1 MNYKRLL
8 TISMIAASVATMQAQ
23 SFETAQEAVT
33 NMGVGW
39 NLGNTLEAH
48 AKKPNPDLDSYW
60 GQEGLESENDWG
72 QPNTKPEVF
81 KMMKE
86 AGFGAIRIPVTWYNH
101 MDKDGNVNAEWMAR
115 VKQVVDYALA
125 EGLYCIINVHH
136 DTGADEAGAH
146 VSWIKAE
153 GANYDKNKS
162 KFEKLWL
169 QIATKF
175 KDYDQRLLFE
185 SYNEMLDKYSSW
197 NFATSNKSGGY
208 NETEA
213 MDAYKAIND
222 YAQSFVNVVRG
233 TEGNNGVRN
242 LVVNTYGAC
251 CGGKWGSNELP
262 MGPIREMK
270 LPEDVTPNH
279 LIFQIHSYPGLKPNN
294 LATIKSQV
302 TTMMSDLKTILAAKG
317 APVIVGEWG
326 TLDDDSDVNYNN
338 NKANYLEFCK
348 HFVTEAKNNGII
360 TFYWMG
366 LSDGSNRSLPVFH
379 QPDLAETIVKA
390 YRGST
395 EGYKYPVRSDIIG
408 DIVTVVDF
416 KQVWSE
422 VYLYNNTINTNT
434 YKAIELELDA
444 APESG
449 VLKFKVYKSN
459 GDGVNV
465 DITSAKSK
473 MSFTSA
479 MGNNLQKVTLQCFS
493 STYQTK
499 VKSAY
504 LVKNDDTKEQ
514 LYLTP
519 FWGCSV
525 DETVITAINPI
536 VYGKTNDDN
545 HQIYNLQGL
554 RVGNPQ
560 RGIYI
565 KNGKKY
571 IAK

>member
-48 AKKPNPDLDSYW
+48 AKKPNPDIDSYW

-136 DTGADEAGAH
+136 DTGADEAGTH

-153 GANYDKNKS
+153 GANYEKNKS

-175 KDYDQRLLFE
+175 KDYDQKLLFE
-185 SYNEMLDKYSSW
+185 SYNEMLGKFSSW
-197 NFATSNKSGGY
+197 NYATSNKSGGY

-270 LPEDVTPNH
+270 LPDDVTSNH

-294 LATIKSQV
+294 LAAIKTQV

-326 TLDDDSDVNYNN
+326 TLNDDSDVNYNN
-338 NKANYLEFCK
+338 NKTNYLDFCK

-416 KQVWSE
+416 KQQWSE
-422 VYLYNNTINTNT
+422 VYLYNKTINTNT

-473 MSFTSA
+473 MTFTSA

-493 STYQTK
+493 NTYQTK

-536 VYGKTNDDN
+536 VYGKTNYDN

-554 RVGNPQ
+554 RVDHPQ
-560 RGIYI
+560 RGFYI
-565 KNGKKY
+565 QNGKKY

>member
-1 MNYKRLL
+1 MDYKRLL
-8 TISMIAASVATMQAQ
+8 TISMIAASVTTMQAQ

-48 AKKPNPDLDSYW
+48 AKKPNPDIDSYW

-136 DTGADEAGAH
+136 DTGADEAGTH

-153 GANYDKNKS
+153 GANYEKNKS

-169 QIATKF
+169 QIATEF
-175 KDYDQRLLFE
+175 KDYDQKLLFE

-197 NFATSNKSGGY
+197 NYATSNKSGGY

-270 LPEDVTPNH
+270 LPDDVTSNH

-294 LATIKSQV
+294 LAAIKTQV

-326 TLDDDSDVNYNN
+326 TLNDDSDVNYNN
-338 NKANYLEFCK
+338 NKTNYLDFCK

-422 VYLYNNTINTNT
+422 VYLYNKTINTNT

-465 DITSAKSK
+465 DITTAKSK
-473 MSFTSA
+473 MTFTSA

-493 STYQTK
+493 NTYQTK

>member
-1 MNYKRLL
+1 MDYKRLL
-8 TISMIAASVATMQAQ
+8 TISMIAASVTTMQAQ

-48 AKKPNPDLDSYW
+48 AKKPNPDIDSYW

-115 VKQVVDYALA
+115 VKQLVDYALA

-136 DTGADEAGAH
+136 DTGADEAGTH

-153 GANYDKNKS
+153 GANYEKNKS

-169 QIATKF
+169 QIATEF
-175 KDYDQRLLFE
+175 KDYDQKLLFE

-197 NFATSNKSGGY
+197 NYATSNKSGGY

-270 LPEDVTPNH
+270 LPDDVTSNH

-294 LATIKSQV
+294 LAAIKTQV

-326 TLDDDSDVNYNN
+326 TLNDDSDVNYNN
-338 NKANYLEFCK
+338 NKTNYLDFCK

-416 KQVWSE
+416 KQQWSE

-465 DITSAKSK
+465 DITTAKSK
-473 MSFTSA
+473 MTFTSA

-493 STYQTK
+493 NTYQTK

-554 RVGNPQ
+554 RVDHPQ
-560 RGIYI
+560 RGFYI
-565 KNGKKY
+565 QNGKKF

>member
-1 MNYKRLL
+1 MDYKRLL
-8 TISMIAASVATMQAQ
+8 TISMIAASVTTMQAQ

-125 EGLYCIINVHH
+125 QDLYCIINVHH
-136 DTGADEAGAH
+136 DTGADEAGVH

-169 QIATKF
+169 QIATEF

-197 NFATSNKSGGY
+197 NYATSNKSGGY

-270 LPEDVTPNH
+270 LPEDVTSNH

-326 TLDDDSDVNYNN
+326 TLNDDSDVNYNN
-338 NKANYLEFCK
+338 NKANYLDFCK

-465 DITSAKSK
+465 DITTAKSK
-473 MSFTSA
+473 MTFTSA

-493 STYQTK
+493 NTYQTK

-554 RVGNPQ
+554 RVDNPQ

>member
-1 MNYKRLL
+1 MDYKRLL
-8 TISMIAASVATMQAQ
+8 TISMIAASVTTMQAQ
-23 SFETAQEAVT
+23 SFETAQEAVA

-48 AKKPNPDLDSYW
+48 AKKPNPDIDSYW

-136 DTGADEAGAH
+136 DTGADEAGTH

-153 GANYDKNKS
+153 GANYEKNKS

-169 QIATKF
+169 QIATEF
-175 KDYDQRLLFE
+175 KDYDQKLLFE
-185 SYNEMLDKYSSW
+185 SYNEMLDKFSSW
-197 NFATSNKSGGY
+197 NYATSNKSGGY

-270 LPEDVTPNH
+270 LPDDVTSNH

-294 LATIKSQV
+294 LAAIKTQV

-326 TLDDDSDVNYNN
+326 TLNDDSDVNYNN
-338 NKANYLEFCK
+338 NKTNYLDFCK

-416 KQVWSE
+416 KQQWSE
-422 VYLYNNTINTNT
+422 VYLYNKTINTNT

-473 MSFTSA
+473 MTFTSA

-493 STYQTK
+493 NTYQTK

>member
-1 MNYKRLL
+1 
-8 TISMIAASVATMQAQ
+8 
-23 SFETAQEAVT
+23 
-33 NMGVGW
+33 
-39 NLGNTLEAH
+39 
-48 AKKPNPDLDSYW
+48 
-60 GQEGLESENDWG
+60 
-72 QPNTKPEVF
+72 
-81 KMMKE
+81 
-86 AGFGAIRIPVTWYNH
+86 

-136 DTGADEAGAH
+136 DTGADEAGTH

-153 GANYDKNKS
+153 GANYEKNKS

-169 QIATKF
+169 QIATEF
-175 KDYDQRLLFE
+175 KDYDQKLLFE

-197 NFATSNKSGGY
+197 NYATSNKSGGY

-270 LPEDVTPNH
+270 LPDDVTSNH

-294 LATIKSQV
+294 LAAIKTQV

-326 TLDDDSDVNYNN
+326 TLNDDSDVNYNN
-338 NKANYLEFCK
+338 NKTNYLDFCK

-422 VYLYNNTINTNT
+422 VYLYNKTINTNT

-473 MSFTSA
+473 MTFTSA

-493 STYQTK
+493 NTYQTK

-554 RVGNPQ
+554 RVDNPQ

>member
-1 MNYKRLL
+1 MDYKRLL
-8 TISMIAASVATMQAQ
+8 TISMIAASVTTMQAQ

-48 AKKPNPDLDSYW
+48 AKKPNPDIDSYW

-146 VSWIKAE
+146 VSWMKAE
-153 GANYDKNKS
+153 GANYEKNKS

-169 QIATKF
+169 QIATEF
-175 KDYDQRLLFE
+175 KDYDQKLLFE

-197 NFATSNKSGGY
+197 NYATSNKSGGY

-270 LPEDVTPNH
+270 LPDDVTSNH

-294 LATIKSQV
+294 LAAIKTQV

-326 TLDDDSDVNYNN
+326 TLNDDSDVNYNN
-338 NKANYLEFCK
+338 NKTNYLDFCK

-416 KQVWSE
+416 KQQWSE
-422 VYLYNNTINTNT
+422 VYLYNKTINTNT

-473 MSFTSA
+473 MTFTSA

-493 STYQTK
+493 NTYQTK

-554 RVGNPQ
+554 RVDNPQ

>member
-1 MNYKRLL
+1 MDYKRLL
-8 TISMIAASVATMQAQ
+8 TISMIAASVTTMQAQ
-23 SFETAQEAVT
+23 SFETAQEAVA

-48 AKKPNPDLDSYW
+48 AKKPNPDIDSYW

-125 EGLYCIINVHH
+125 QDLYCIINVHH
-136 DTGADEAGAH
+136 DTGADEAGKH

-153 GANYDKNKS
+153 GANYEKNKS

-169 QIATKF
+169 QIATEF
-175 KDYDQRLLFE
+175 KDYDQKLLFE

-197 NFATSNKSGGY
+197 NYATSNKSGGY

-270 LPEDVTPNH
+270 LPDDVTSNH

-294 LATIKSQV
+294 LAAIKTQV

-326 TLDDDSDVNYNN
+326 TLNDDSDVNYNN
-338 NKANYLEFCK
+338 NKTNYLDFCK

-416 KQVWSE
+416 KKVWSE

-473 MSFTSA
+473 MTFTSA

-493 STYQTK
+493 NTYQTK

-545 HQIYNLQGL
+545 QQIYNLQGL

>member
-1 MNYKRLL
+1 MDYKRLL
-8 TISMIAASVATMQAQ
+8 TISMIAASVTTMQAQ

-48 AKKPNPDLDSYW
+48 AKKPNPDIDSYW

-136 DTGADEAGAH
+136 DTGADEAGTH

-153 GANYDKNKS
+153 GANYEKNKS

-169 QIATKF
+169 QIATEF
-175 KDYDQRLLFE
+175 KDYDQKLLFE

-197 NFATSNKSGGY
+197 NYATSNKSGGY

-270 LPEDVTPNH
+270 LPDDVTSNH

-294 LATIKSQV
+294 LAAIKTQV

-326 TLDDDSDVNYNN
+326 TLNDDSDVNYNN
-338 NKANYLEFCK
+338 NKTNYLDFCK

-416 KQVWSE
+416 KQQWSE

-449 VLKFKVYKSN
+449 VLKFKVYKNN

-473 MSFTSA
+473 MTFTSA

-493 STYQTK
+493 NTYQTK

>member
-48 AKKPNPDLDSYW
+48 AKKPNPDIDSYW

-125 EGLYCIINVHH
+125 QDLYCIINVHH
-136 DTGADEAGAH
+136 DTGADEAGKH

-153 GANYDKNKS
+153 GANYEKNKS

-169 QIATKF
+169 QIATEF
-175 KDYDQRLLFE
+175 KDYDQKLLFE

-197 NFATSNKSGGY
+197 NYATSNKSGGY

-270 LPEDVTPNH
+270 LPDDVTSNH

-294 LATIKSQV
+294 LAAIKTQV

-326 TLDDDSDVNYNN
+326 TLNDDSDVNYNN
-338 NKANYLEFCK
+338 NKTNYLDFCK

-416 KQVWSE
+416 KKVWSE

-473 MSFTSA
+473 MTFTSA

-493 STYQTK
+493 NTYQTK

>member
-1 MNYKRLL
+1 MDYKRLL
-8 TISMIAASVATMQAQ
+8 TISMIAASVTTMQAQ

-48 AKKPNPDLDSYW
+48 AKKPNPDIDSYW

-125 EGLYCIINVHH
+125 QDLYCIINVHH
-136 DTGADEAGAH
+136 DTGADEAGKH

-153 GANYDKNKS
+153 GANYEKNKS
-162 KFEKLWL
+162 KFEKLWF
-169 QIATKF
+169 QIATEF
-175 KDYDQRLLFE
+175 KDYDQKLLFE

-197 NFATSNKSGGY
+197 NYATSNKSGGY

-270 LPEDVTPNH
+270 LPDDVTSNH

-294 LATIKSQV
+294 LAAIKTQV

-326 TLDDDSDVNYNN
+326 TLNDDSDVNYNN
-338 NKANYLEFCK
+338 NKTNYLDFCK

-473 MSFTSA
+473 MTFTSA

-493 STYQTK
+493 NTYQTK

>member
-1 MNYKRLL
+1 MDYKRLL
-8 TISMIAASVATMQAQ
+8 TISMIAASVTTMQAQ

-48 AKKPNPDLDSYW
+48 AKKPNPDIDSYW

-153 GANYDKNKS
+153 GANYEKNKS

-169 QIATKF
+169 QIATEF
-175 KDYDQRLLFE
+175 KDYDQKLLFE

-197 NFATSNKSGGY
+197 NYATSNKSGGY

-270 LPEDVTPNH
+270 LPDDVTSNH

-294 LATIKSQV
+294 LAAIKTQV

-326 TLDDDSDVNYNN
+326 TLNDDSDVNYNN
-338 NKANYLEFCK
+338 NKTNYLDFCK

-422 VYLYNNTINTNT
+422 VYLYNKTINTNT

-473 MSFTSA
+473 MTFTSA

-493 STYQTK
+493 NTYQTK

-554 RVGNPQ
+554 RVDNPQ

>member
-1 MNYKRLL
+1 MDYKRLL
-8 TISMIAASVATMQAQ
+8 TISMIAASVTTMQAQ

-48 AKKPNPDLDSYW
+48 AKKPNPDIDSYW

-101 MDKDGNVNAEWMAR
+101 MDKNGNVNAEWMAR

-136 DTGADEAGAH
+136 DTGADEAGKH

-153 GANYDKNKS
+153 GANYEKNKS

-169 QIATKF
+169 QIATEF

-197 NFATSNKSGGY
+197 NYATSNKSGGY

-213 MDAYKAIND
+213 KDAYKAIND

-270 LPEDVTPNH
+270 LPDDVTSNH

-294 LATIKSQV
+294 LAAIKTQV
-302 TTMMSDLKTILAAKG
+302 TTMMSDLKNILADKG

-338 NKANYLEFCK
+338 NKTNYLDFCK

-416 KQVWSE
+416 KKVWSE

-473 MSFTSA
+473 MTFTSA

-493 STYQTK
+493 NTYQTK

-554 RVGNPQ
+554 RIGNPQ

>member
-1 MNYKRLL
+1 MDYKRLL
-8 TISMIAASVATMQAQ
+8 TISMIAASVTTMQAQ

-48 AKKPNPDLDSYW
+48 AKKPNPDIDSYW

-115 VKQVVDYALA
+115 VKQLVDYALA

-136 DTGADEAGAH
+136 DTGADEAGTH

-153 GANYDKNKS
+153 GANYEKNKS

-169 QIATKF
+169 QIATEF
-175 KDYDQRLLFE
+175 KDYDQKLLFE

-197 NFATSNKSGGY
+197 NYATSNKSGGY

-270 LPEDVTPNH
+270 LPDDVTSNH

-294 LATIKSQV
+294 LAAIKTQV

-326 TLDDDSDVNYNN
+326 TLNDDSDVNYNN
-338 NKANYLEFCK
+338 NKTNYLDFCK

-416 KQVWSE
+416 KKVWSE

-473 MSFTSA
+473 MTFTSA

-493 STYQTK
+493 NTYQTK

-545 HQIYNLQGL
+545 HQIYSLQGL
-554 RVGNPQ
+554 RVDNPQ

>member
-1 MNYKRLL
+1 MDYKRLL
-8 TISMIAASVATMQAQ
+8 TISMIAASVTTMQAQ
-23 SFETAQEAVT
+23 SFETAQEAVA

-125 EGLYCIINVHH
+125 QDLYCIINVHH
-136 DTGADEAGAH
+136 DTGADEAGTH

-153 GANYDKNKS
+153 GANYEKNKS

-169 QIATKF
+169 QIATEF
-175 KDYDQRLLFE
+175 KDYDQKLLFE

-197 NFATSNKSGGY
+197 NYATSNKSGGY

-270 LPEDVTPNH
+270 LPEDVTSNH

-395 EGYKYPVRSDIIG
+395 EGYKYPVRSDIVG

-416 KQVWSE
+416 KKQWSE
-422 VYLYNNTINTNT
+422 VYLYNKTINTNT

-465 DITSAKSK
+465 DITTVKSK

-493 STYQTK
+493 NTYQTK

>member
-48 AKKPNPDLDSYW
+48 AKKPNPDIDSYW

-136 DTGADEAGAH
+136 DTGADEAGKH

-153 GANYDKNKS
+153 GANYEKNKS

-169 QIATKF
+169 QIATEF
-175 KDYDQRLLFE
+175 KDYDQKLLFE

-197 NFATSNKSGGY
+197 NYATSNKSGGY

-270 LPEDVTPNH
+270 LPDDVTSNH

-294 LATIKSQV
+294 LAAIKTQV

-326 TLDDDSDVNYNN
+326 TLNDDSDVNYNN
-338 NKANYLEFCK
+338 NKTNYLDFCK

-449 VLKFKVYKSN
+449 VLKFKVYKNN

-473 MSFTSA
+473 MTFTSA

-493 STYQTK
+493 NTYQTK

>member
-1 MNYKRLL
+1 MDYKRLL
-8 TISMIAASVATMQAQ
+8 TISMIAASVTTMQAQ
-23 SFETAQEAVT
+23 SFETAHEAVT

-48 AKKPNPDLDSYW
+48 AKKPNPDIDSYW

-125 EGLYCIINVHH
+125 QDLYCIINVHH
-136 DTGADEAGAH
+136 DTGADEAGKN

-153 GANYDKNKS
+153 GANYEKNKS

-169 QIATKF
+169 QIATEF
-175 KDYDQRLLFE
+175 KDYDQKLLFE

-197 NFATSNKSGGY
+197 NYATSNKSGGY

-270 LPEDVTPNH
+270 LPDDVTSNH

-294 LATIKSQV
+294 LAAIKTQV

-326 TLDDDSDVNYNN
+326 TLNDDSDVNYNN
-338 NKANYLEFCK
+338 NKTNYLDFCK

-416 KQVWSE
+416 KQQWSE

-473 MSFTSA
+473 MTFTSA

-493 STYQTK
+493 NTYQTK

-545 HQIYNLQGL
+545 QQIYNLQGL

>member
-1 MNYKRLL
+1 MDYKRLL
-8 TISMIAASVATMQAQ
+8 TISMIAASVTTMQAQ

-48 AKKPNPDLDSYW
+48 AKKPNPDIDSYW

-125 EGLYCIINVHH
+125 QDLYCIINVHH
-136 DTGADEAGAH
+136 DTGADEAGKH

-153 GANYDKNKS
+153 GANYEKNKS

-169 QIATKF
+169 QIATEF
-175 KDYDQRLLFE
+175 KDYDQKLLFE

-197 NFATSNKSGGY
+197 NYATSNKSGGY

-270 LPEDVTPNH
+270 LPDDVTSNH

-294 LATIKSQV
+294 LAAIKTQV

-326 TLDDDSDVNYNN
+326 TLNDDSDVNYNN
-338 NKANYLEFCK
+338 NKTNYLDFCK

-422 VYLYNNTINTNT
+422 VYLYNKTINTNT

-465 DITSAKSK
+465 DITTAKSK
-473 MSFTSA
+473 MTFTSA

-493 STYQTK
+493 NTYQTK

>member
-1 MNYKRLL
+1 MDYKRLL
-8 TISMIAASVATMQAQ
+8 TISMIAASVTTMQAQ

-48 AKKPNPDLDSYW
+48 AKKPNPDIDSYW

-136 DTGADEAGAH
+136 DTGADEAGKH

-153 GANYDKNKS
+153 GANYEKNKS

-169 QIATKF
+169 QIATEF
-175 KDYDQRLLFE
+175 KDYDQKLLFE

-197 NFATSNKSGGY
+197 NYATSNKSGGY

-270 LPEDVTPNH
+270 LPDDVTSNH

-294 LATIKSQV
+294 LAAIKTQV

-326 TLDDDSDVNYNN
+326 TLNDDSDVNYNN
-338 NKANYLEFCK
+338 NKTNYLDFCK

-449 VLKFKVYKSN
+449 VLKFKVYKNN

-473 MSFTSA
+473 MTFTSA

-493 STYQTK
+493 NTYQTK

-554 RVGNPQ
+554 RVDNPQ

>member
-1 MNYKRLL
+1 MDYKRLL
-8 TISMIAASVATMQAQ
+8 TISMIAASVPTMQAQ

-48 AKKPNPDLDSYW
+48 AKKPNPDIDSYW

-136 DTGADEAGAH
+136 DTGADEAGTH

-153 GANYDKNKS
+153 GANYEKNKS

-169 QIATKF
+169 QIATEF
-175 KDYDQRLLFE
+175 KDYDQKLLFE

-197 NFATSNKSGGY
+197 NYATSNKSGGY

-270 LPEDVTPNH
+270 LPDDVTSNH

-294 LATIKSQV
+294 LAAIKTQV

-326 TLDDDSDVNYNN
+326 TLNDDSDVNYNN
-338 NKANYLEFCK
+338 NKTNYLDFCK

-416 KQVWSE
+416 KQQWSE

-465 DITSAKSK
+465 DITTAKSK
-473 MSFTSA
+473 MTFTSA

-493 STYQTK
+493 NTYQTK

-554 RVGNPQ
+554 RVDNPQ

>member
-1 MNYKRLL
+1 MDYKRLL
-8 TISMIAASVATMQAQ
+8 TISMIAASVTTMQAQ

-48 AKKPNPDLDSYW
+48 AKKPNPDIDSYW

-125 EGLYCIINVHH
+125 QDLYCIINVHH
-136 DTGADEAGAH
+136 DTGADEAGKH

-153 GANYDKNKS
+153 GANYEKNKS

-169 QIATKF
+169 QIATEF
-175 KDYDQRLLFE
+175 KDYDQKLLFE

-197 NFATSNKSGGY
+197 NYATSNKSGGY

-213 MDAYKAIND
+213 KDAYKAIND

-270 LPEDVTPNH
+270 LPDDVTSNH

-294 LATIKSQV
+294 LAAIKTQV

-326 TLDDDSDVNYNN
+326 TLNDDSDVNYNN
-338 NKANYLEFCK
+338 NKTNYLDFCK

-416 KQVWSE
+416 KKVWSE

-473 MSFTSA
+473 MTFTSA

-493 STYQTK
+493 NTYQTK

>member
-1 MNYKRLL
+1 MDYKRLL
-8 TISMIAASVATMQAQ
+8 TISMIAASVTTMQAQ

-48 AKKPNPDLDSYW
+48 AKKPNPDIDSYW

-115 VKQVVDYALA
+115 VKQLVDYALA

-136 DTGADEAGAH
+136 DTGADEAGTH

-153 GANYDKNKS
+153 GANYEKNKS

-169 QIATKF
+169 QIATEF
-175 KDYDQRLLFE
+175 KDYDQKLLFE

-197 NFATSNKSGGY
+197 NYATSNKSGGY
-208 NETEA
+208 NENEA

-270 LPEDVTPNH
+270 LPDDVTSNH

-294 LATIKSQV
+294 LAAIKTQV

-326 TLDDDSDVNYNN
+326 TLNDDSDVNYNN
-338 NKANYLEFCK
+338 NKTNYLDFCK

-416 KQVWSE
+416 KQQWSE

-465 DITSAKSK
+465 DITTAKSK
-473 MSFTSA
+473 MTFTSA

-493 STYQTK
+493 NTYQTK

>member
-1 MNYKRLL
+1 MDYKRLL
-8 TISMIAASVATMQAQ
+8 TISMIAASVTTMQAQ
-23 SFETAQEAVT
+23 SFETAQEAVA

-48 AKKPNPDLDSYW
+48 AKKPNPDIDSYW
-60 GQEGLESENDWG
+60 GQEGQESENDWG

-125 EGLYCIINVHH
+125 QDLYCIINVHH
-136 DTGADEAGAH
+136 DTGADEAGKH

-153 GANYDKNKS
+153 GANYEKNKS

-169 QIATKF
+169 QIATEF
-175 KDYDQRLLFE
+175 KDYDQKLLFE

-197 NFATSNKSGGY
+197 NYATSNKSGGY

-270 LPEDVTPNH
+270 LPDDVTSNH

-294 LATIKSQV
+294 LAAIKTQV

-326 TLDDDSDVNYNN
+326 TLNDDSDVNYNN
-338 NKANYLEFCK
+338 NKTNYLDFCK

-416 KQVWSE
+416 KQQWSE
-422 VYLYNNTINTNT
+422 VYLYNKTINTNT

-465 DITSAKSK
+465 DITTAKSK
-473 MSFTSA
+473 MTFTSA

-493 STYQTK
+493 NTYQTK

-554 RVGNPQ
+554 RVDHPQ
-560 RGIYI
+560 RGFYI
-565 KNGKKY
+565 QNGKKY

>member
-1 MNYKRLL
+1 MDYKRLL
-8 TISMIAASVATMQAQ
+8 TISMIAASVTTMQAQ

-48 AKKPNPDLDSYW
+48 AKKPNPDIDSYW

-136 DTGADEAGAH
+136 DTGADEAGTH

-153 GANYDKNKS
+153 GANYEKNKS

-169 QIATKF
+169 QIATEF
-175 KDYDQRLLFE
+175 KDYDQKLLFE

-197 NFATSNKSGGY
+197 NYATSNKSGGY

-270 LPEDVTPNH
+270 LPDDVTSNH

-294 LATIKSQV
+294 LAAIKTQV

-326 TLDDDSDVNYNN
+326 TLNDDSDVNYNN
-338 NKANYLEFCK
+338 NKTNYLDFCK

-416 KQVWSE
+416 KQQWSE

-465 DITSAKSK
+465 DITTAKSK
-473 MSFTSA
+473 MTFTSA

-493 STYQTK
+493 NTYQTK

-545 HQIYNLQGL
+545 HQIYSLQGL
-554 RVGNPQ
+554 RVDNPQ

>member
-1 MNYKRLL
+1 MDYKRLL
-8 TISMIAASVATMQAQ
+8 TISMIAASVTTMQAQ

-48 AKKPNPDLDSYW
+48 AKKPNPDIDSYW

-125 EGLYCIINVHH
+125 QDLYCIINVHH
-136 DTGADEAGAH
+136 DTGADEAGKH

-153 GANYDKNKS
+153 GANYEKNKS

-169 QIATKF
+169 QIATEF
-175 KDYDQRLLFE
+175 KDYDQKLLFE

-197 NFATSNKSGGY
+197 NYATSNKSGGY

-270 LPEDVTPNH
+270 LPDDVTSNH

-294 LATIKSQV
+294 LAAIKTQV

-326 TLDDDSDVNYNN
+326 TLNDDSDVNYNN
-338 NKANYLEFCK
+338 NKTNYLDFCK

-422 VYLYNNTINTNT
+422 VYLYNKTINTNT

-449 VLKFKVYKSN
+449 VLKFKVYKNN

-473 MSFTSA
+473 MTFTSA

-493 STYQTK
+493 NTYQTK

>member
-1 MNYKRLL
+1 MDYKRLL
-8 TISMIAASVATMQAQ
+8 TISMIAASVTTMQAQ

-48 AKKPNPDLDSYW
+48 AKKPNPDIDSYW

-125 EGLYCIINVHH
+125 QDLYCIINVHH
-136 DTGADEAGAH
+136 DTGADEAGKH
-146 VSWIKAE
+146 VSWIKAD
-153 GANYDKNKS
+153 GANYEKNKS

-175 KDYDQRLLFE
+175 KDYDQKLLFE

-197 NFATSNKSGGY
+197 NYATSNKSGGY

-270 LPEDVTPNH
+270 LPDDVTSNH

-294 LATIKSQV
+294 LAAIKTQV

-326 TLDDDSDVNYNN
+326 TLNDDSDVNYNN
-338 NKANYLEFCK
+338 NKTNYLDFCK

-473 MSFTSA
+473 MTFTSA

-493 STYQTK
+493 NTYQTK

>member
-1 MNYKRLL
+1 MDYKRLL
-8 TISMIAASVATMQAQ
+8 TISMIAASVTTMQAQ

-72 QPNTKPEVF
+72 QSNTKPEVF

-115 VKQVVDYALA
+115 VKQLVDYALA

-136 DTGADEAGAH
+136 DTGADEAGTH

-153 GANYDKNKS
+153 GANYEKNKS

-169 QIATKF
+169 QIATEF
-175 KDYDQRLLFE
+175 KGYDQKLLFE
-185 SYNEMLDKYSSW
+185 SYNEMVDKYSSW
-197 NFATSNKSGGY
+197 NYATSNKSGGY

-233 TEGNNGVRN
+233 TKGNNGVRN

-270 LPEDVTPNH
+270 LPEDVTSNH

-294 LATIKSQV
+294 LAAIKTQV

-326 TLDDDSDVNYNN
+326 TLNDDSDVNYNN

-422 VYLYNNTINTNT
+422 VYLYNKTINTNT

-465 DITSAKSK
+465 DITTAKSK

-536 VYGKTNDDN
+536 VYDKTNDDN

>member
-48 AKKPNPDLDSYW
+48 AKKPNPDIDSYW

-125 EGLYCIINVHH
+125 QDLYCIINVHH
-136 DTGADEAGAH
+136 DTGADEAGKH

-153 GANYDKNKS
+153 GANYEKNKS

-169 QIATKF
+169 QIATEF
-175 KDYDQRLLFE
+175 KDYDQKLLFE

-197 NFATSNKSGGY
+197 NYATSNKSGGY

-270 LPEDVTPNH
+270 LPDDVTSNH

-294 LATIKSQV
+294 LAAIKTQV

-326 TLDDDSDVNYNN
+326 TLNDDSDVNYNN
-338 NKANYLEFCK
+338 NKTNYLDFCK

-366 LSDGSNRSLPVFH
+366 LSDGSHRSLPVFH

-416 KQVWSE
+416 KKVWSE

-473 MSFTSA
+473 MTFTSA

-493 STYQTK
+493 NTYQTK

-504 LVKNDDTKEQ
+504 LVKNDDTKEH

-554 RVGNPQ
+554 RVDNPQ

>member
-1 MNYKRLL
+1 MDYKRLL
-8 TISMIAASVATMQAQ
+8 TISMIAASVTTMQAQ

-48 AKKPNPDLDSYW
+48 AKKPNPDIDSYW

-153 GANYDKNKS
+153 GANYEKNKS

-169 QIATKF
+169 QIATEF
-175 KDYDQRLLFE
+175 KDYDQKLLFE

-197 NFATSNKSGGY
+197 NYATSNKSGGY

-270 LPEDVTPNH
+270 LPDDVTSNH

-294 LATIKSQV
+294 LAAIKTQV

-326 TLDDDSDVNYNN
+326 TLNDDSDVNYNN
-338 NKANYLEFCK
+338 NKTNYLDFCK

-473 MSFTSA
+473 MTFTSA

-493 STYQTK
+493 NTYQTK

-504 LVKNDDTKEQ
+504 LVKNDDTKEH

-554 RVGNPQ
+554 RVDNPQ

>member
-1 MNYKRLL
+1 MDYKRLL
-8 TISMIAASVATMQAQ
+8 TISMIAASVTTMQAQ

-48 AKKPNPDLDSYW
+48 AKKPNPDIDSYW

-136 DTGADEAGAH
+136 DTGADEAGTH

-153 GANYDKNKS
+153 GANYEKNKS

-169 QIATKF
+169 QIATEF
-175 KDYDQRLLFE
+175 KDYDQKLLFE

-197 NFATSNKSGGY
+197 NYATSNKSGGY

-270 LPEDVTPNH
+270 LPDDVTSNH

-294 LATIKSQV
+294 LAAIKTQV

-338 NKANYLEFCK
+338 NKTNYLDFCK

-416 KQVWSE
+416 KQQWSE
-422 VYLYNNTINTNT
+422 VYLYNKTINTNT

-473 MSFTSA
+473 MTFTSA

-493 STYQTK
+493 NTYQTK

-525 DETVITAINPI
+525 DETVITAINPV

-554 RVGNPQ
+554 RVDNPQ

>member
-1 MNYKRLL
+1 MDYKRLL
-8 TISMIAASVATMQAQ
+8 TISMIAASVTTMQAQ
-23 SFETAQEAVT
+23 SFETAQEAVA

-48 AKKPNPDLDSYW
+48 AKKSNPDIDSYW

-153 GANYDKNKS
+153 GANYEKNKS

-169 QIATKF
+169 QIATEF
-175 KDYDQRLLFE
+175 KDYDQKLLFE

-197 NFATSNKSGGY
+197 NYATSNKSGGY

-270 LPEDVTPNH
+270 LPDDVTSNH

-294 LATIKSQV
+294 LAAIKTQV

-326 TLDDDSDVNYNN
+326 TLNDDSDVNYNN
-338 NKANYLEFCK
+338 NKTNYLDFCK

-416 KQVWSE
+416 KQQWSE
-422 VYLYNNTINTNT
+422 VYLYNKTINTNT

-473 MSFTSA
+473 MTFTSA

-493 STYQTK
+493 NTYQTK

-554 RVGNPQ
+554 RVDNPQ

>member
-48 AKKPNPDLDSYW
+48 AKKPNPDIDSYW

-125 EGLYCIINVHH
+125 QDLYCIINVHH
-136 DTGADEAGAH
+136 DTGADEAGKH

-153 GANYDKNKS
+153 GANYEKNKS

-169 QIATKF
+169 QIATEF
-175 KDYDQRLLFE
+175 KDYDQKLLFE

-197 NFATSNKSGGY
+197 NYATSNKSGGY

-270 LPEDVTPNH
+270 LPDDVTSNH

-294 LATIKSQV
+294 LAAIKTQV

-326 TLDDDSDVNYNN
+326 TLNDDSDVNYNN
-338 NKANYLEFCK
+338 NKTNYLDFCK

-416 KQVWSE
+416 KKVWSE

-473 MSFTSA
+473 MTFTSA

-493 STYQTK
+493 NTYQTK

-554 RVGNPQ
+554 RVDNPQ

>member
-48 AKKPNPDLDSYW
+48 AKKPNPDIDSYW

-136 DTGADEAGAH
+136 DTGADEAGTH

-153 GANYDKNKS
+153 GANYEKNKS

-169 QIATKF
+169 QIATEF
-175 KDYDQRLLFE
+175 KDYDQKLLFE

-197 NFATSNKSGGY
+197 NYATSNKSGGY

-270 LPEDVTPNH
+270 LPDDVTSNH

-294 LATIKSQV
+294 LAAIKTQV

-326 TLDDDSDVNYNN
+326 TLNDDSDVNYNN
-338 NKANYLEFCK
+338 NKTNYLDFCK

-416 KQVWSE
+416 KQQWSE
-422 VYLYNNTINTNT
+422 VYLYNKTINTNT

-473 MSFTSA
+473 MTFTSA

-493 STYQTK
+493 NTYQTK

>member
-1 MNYKRLL
+1 MDYKRLL
-8 TISMIAASVATMQAQ
+8 TISMIAASVTTMQAQ
-23 SFETAQEAVT
+23 SFETAQEAVA

-48 AKKPNPDLDSYW
+48 AKKPNPDIDSYW

-136 DTGADEAGAH
+136 DTGADEAGKH

-153 GANYDKNKS
+153 GANYEKNKS

-169 QIATKF
+169 QIATEF
-175 KDYDQRLLFE
+175 KDYDQKLLFE
-185 SYNEMLDKYSSW
+185 SYNEMLDKFSSW
-197 NFATSNKSGGY
+197 NYATSNKSGGY

-270 LPEDVTPNH
+270 LPDDVTSNH

-294 LATIKSQV
+294 LAAIKTQV

-326 TLDDDSDVNYNN
+326 TLNDDSDVNYNN
-338 NKANYLEFCK
+338 NKTNYLDFCK

-416 KQVWSE
+416 KQQWSE
-422 VYLYNNTINTNT
+422 VYLYNKTINTNT

-465 DITSAKSK
+465 DITTAKSK
-473 MSFTSA
+473 MTFTSA

-493 STYQTK
+493 NTYQTK

-554 RVGNPQ
+554 RVDHPQ
-560 RGIYI
+560 RGFYI
-565 KNGKKY
+565 QNGKKF

>member
-125 EGLYCIINVHH
+125 QDLYCIINVHH
-136 DTGADEAGAH
+136 DTGADEAGVH

-169 QIATKF
+169 QIATEF

-197 NFATSNKSGGY
+197 NYATSNKSGGY

-262 MGPIREMK
+262 MGPIRGMK
-270 LPEDVTPNH
+270 LPEDVTSNH

-326 TLDDDSDVNYNN
+326 TLNDDSDVNYNN

-465 DITSAKSK
+465 DITTAKSK

-554 RVGNPQ
+554 RVDNPQ
-560 RGIYI
+560 QGIYI

>member
-1 MNYKRLL
+1 MDYKRLL
-8 TISMIAASVATMQAQ
+8 TISMIAASVTTMQAQ

-48 AKKPNPDLDSYW
+48 AKKPNPDIDSYW

-136 DTGADEAGAH
+136 DTGADEAGTH

-153 GANYDKNKS
+153 GANYEKNKS

-169 QIATKF
+169 QIATEF
-175 KDYDQRLLFE
+175 KDYDQKLLFE

-197 NFATSNKSGGY
+197 NYATSNKSGGY

-270 LPEDVTPNH
+270 LPDDVTSNH

-294 LATIKSQV
+294 LAAIKTQV

-326 TLDDDSDVNYNN
+326 TLNDDSDVNYNN
-338 NKANYLEFCK
+338 NKTNYLDFCK

-416 KQVWSE
+416 KQQWSE
-422 VYLYNNTINTNT
+422 VYLYNKTINTNT

-473 MSFTSA
+473 MTFTSA

-493 STYQTK
+493 NTYQTK

-545 HQIYNLQGL
+545 HQIYSLQGL
-554 RVGNPQ
+554 RVDNPQ

>member
-1 MNYKRLL
+1 MDYKRLL
-8 TISMIAASVATMQAQ
+8 TISMIAASVTTMQAQ

-48 AKKPNPDLDSYW
+48 AKKPNPDIDSYW

-146 VSWIKAE
+146 VSWMKAE
-153 GANYDKNKS
+153 GANYEKKKS

-169 QIATKF
+169 QIATEF
-175 KDYDQRLLFE
+175 KDYDQKLLFE

-197 NFATSNKSGGY
+197 NYATSNKSGGY

-270 LPEDVTPNH
+270 LPDDVTSNH

-294 LATIKSQV
+294 LAAIKTQV

-326 TLDDDSDVNYNN
+326 TLNDDSDVNYNN
-338 NKANYLEFCK
+338 NKTNYLDFCK

-379 QPDLAETIVKA
+379 QPDLAKTIVKA

-416 KQVWSE
+416 KQQWSE
-422 VYLYNNTINTNT
+422 VYLYNKTINTNT

-473 MSFTSA
+473 MTFTSA

-493 STYQTK
+493 NTYQTK

>member
-1 MNYKRLL
+1 MDYKRLL
-8 TISMIAASVATMQAQ
+8 TISMIAASVTTMQAQ

-48 AKKPNPDLDSYW
+48 AKKPNPDIDSYW

-153 GANYDKNKS
+153 GANYEKNKS

-169 QIATKF
+169 QIATEF
-175 KDYDQRLLFE
+175 KDYDQKLLFE
-185 SYNEMLDKYSSW
+185 SYNEMLDKFSSW
-197 NFATSNKSGGY
+197 NYATSNKSGGY

-270 LPEDVTPNH
+270 LPDDVTSNH

-294 LATIKSQV
+294 LAAIKTQV

-326 TLDDDSDVNYNN
+326 TLNDDSDVNYNN
-338 NKANYLEFCK
+338 NKTNYLDFCK

-416 KQVWSE
+416 KQQWSE
-422 VYLYNNTINTNT
+422 VYLYNKTINTNT

-473 MSFTSA
+473 MTFTSA

-493 STYQTK
+493 NTYQTK

>member
-1 MNYKRLL
+1 MDYKRLL
-8 TISMIAASVATMQAQ
+8 TISMIAASVTTMQAQ
-23 SFETAQEAVT
+23 SFETAQEAVA

-48 AKKPNPDLDSYW
+48 AKKPNPDIDSYW

-115 VKQVVDYALA
+115 VKQLVDYALA

-136 DTGADEAGAH
+136 DTGADEAGTH

-153 GANYDKNKS
+153 GANYEKNKS

-169 QIATKF
+169 QIATEF
-175 KDYDQRLLFE
+175 KDYDQKLLFE

-197 NFATSNKSGGY
+197 NYATSNKSGGY

-270 LPEDVTPNH
+270 LPDDVTSNH

-294 LATIKSQV
+294 LAAIKTQV

-326 TLDDDSDVNYNN
+326 TLNDDSDVNYNN
-338 NKANYLEFCK
+338 NKTNYLDFCK

-465 DITSAKSK
+465 DITTAKSK
-473 MSFTSA
+473 MTFTSA

-493 STYQTK
+493 NTYQTK

-571 IAK
+571 IAR

>member
-1 MNYKRLL
+1 MDYKRLL
-8 TISMIAASVATMQAQ
+8 TISMIAASVTTMQAQ
-23 SFETAQEAVT
+23 SFETAQEAVA

-48 AKKPNPDLDSYW
+48 AKKPNPDIDSYW

-136 DTGADEAGAH
+136 DTGADEAGTH

-153 GANYDKNKS
+153 GANYEKNKS

-169 QIATKF
+169 QIATEF
-175 KDYDQRLLFE
+175 KDYDQKLLFE

-197 NFATSNKSGGY
+197 NYATSNKSGGY

-270 LPEDVTPNH
+270 LPDDVTSNH

-294 LATIKSQV
+294 LAAIKTQV

-326 TLDDDSDVNYNN
+326 TLNDDSDVNYNN
-338 NKANYLEFCK
+338 NKTNYLDFCK

-416 KQVWSE
+416 KQQWSE

-449 VLKFKVYKSN
+449 VLKFKVYKNN

-465 DITSAKSK
+465 DITTAKSK
-473 MSFTSA
+473 MTFTSA

-493 STYQTK
+493 NTYQTK